1 MNYNTDNSVIK
12 LYQMLSEDD
21 ENTDTDETIIEGSPN
36 FESTRTS
43 QFPFDEAS
51 IDNLS
56 ASLSNLQITG
66 TPITP
71 ATAVPR
77 TRPTT
82 RSTSN
87 LPPTDSKEVIL
98 PELPDQ

>member
-12 LYQMLSEDD
+12 LHQMLSEDD
-21 ENTDTDETIIEGSPN
+21 EVTDTDETIIEGSPN
-36 FESTRTS
+36 FESTRAS

-51 IDNLS
+51 IDSIS
-56 ASLSNLQITG
+56 ASLSNLQIVG

-77 TRPTT
+77 RPAT
-82 RSTSN
+82 RSTSD
-87 LPPTDSKEVIL
+87 LIKDGV
-98 PELPDQ
+98 DYRQ